1 MNSHFRF
8 SYVDYVLVMAYDYHG
23 SWNNKTGV
31 LSPLYSQTG
40 DAQLWSMVREYFA
53 DSKIKIGQIRY
64 LEKY

>member
-1 MNSHFRF
+1 
-8 SYVDYVLVMAYDYHG
+8 MAYDYHG

-31 LSPLYSQTG
+31 LSPLYSQAG